1 MPRSLR
7 IEYPGAVYHILNR
20 GNYRHDVFGVES
32 SKEAFEGTLR
42 KACER
47 FGWILHAY
55 CLLNN
60 HYHMAIET
68 PDSNLSVGMQWL
80 QSTYANRFNRLVR
93 ERGHVFQGR
102 YKSLIIERDSHFGP
116 LLNYI
121 HLNPLRANLET
132 AENLGRW
139 RWSSLWYLLHK
150 SKRWNSMNL
159 STCLYYTGNLAD
171 TPNGRRNYLK
181 YLSWLS
187 ESNRARKEQD
197 FESMCRGWA
206 LGTREFKKYL
216 MTETRAKGIERLG
229 HMPQEA
235 RELYWERLLDQMLA
249 YHKKSQ
255 RDIERDK
262 KSATWK
268 VMIAHYLK
276 RHTAV
281 TNRWLSHR
289 LNMGVLN
296 GVSRYVAVFEDTGIH
311 QQQAYK
317 QMIARIKP

>member
-7 IEYPGAVYHILNR
+7 IEYPGAVDHVLNR
-20 GNYRHDVFGVES
+20 GNYRRDVFGVEG
-32 SKEAFEGTLR
+32 SKEVFEGTLR

-55 CLLNN
+55 CLLDN
-60 HYHMAIET
+60 HYHMAVET
-68 PDSNLSVGMQWL
+68 PDSNLSIGMQWL
-80 QSTYANRFNRLVR
+80 QSTYANRFNHLVK

-102 YKSLIIERDSHFGP
+102 YKSIIIERDSHFGP

-121 HLNPLRANLET
+121 HLNPLRAKLET
-132 AENLGRW
+132 AKELGRW

-150 SKRWNSMNL
+150 RKRWSSMNL
-159 STCLYYTGNLAD
+159 STCLYYAGDLAD

-187 ESNRARKEQD
+187 KSNSARKEQG

-206 LGTREFKKYL
+206 LGTREFKKEL
-216 MTETRAKGIERLG
+216 MTETHAKGAERLG
-229 HMPQEA
+229 HMSQEA

-249 YHKKSQ
+249 YHEKTQ

-262 KSATWK
+262 KSAAWK
-268 VMIAHYLK
+268 AMIAYYLK
-276 RHTAV
+276 HHTAV
-281 TNRWLSHR
+281 TNGWLSRR

-296 GVSRYVAVFEDTGIH
+296 GVSRYVAAFEGAKKH
-311 QQQAYK
+311 QQQTYK
-317 QMIARIKP
+317 RMIARIKP